1 MIYLALCLVF
11 GIVTGLVARARGS
24 SWALWG
30 LIGALFP
37 VLGLVAVLL
46 HRRESEELR
55 RPCPNCGRICMLYDA
70 LCVRCGTELDFPT
83 VAVESTADAARR
95 AHPAG

>member
-11 GIVTGLVARARGS
+11 GIATGLVARARGS

-37 VLGLVAVLL
+37 VLGLIAVLL
-46 HRRESEELR
+46 HRREDEELR

-70 LCVRCGTELDFPT
+70 LCVRCGTELDFPE
-83 VAVESTADAARR
+83 VAVESVADAARR
-95 AHPAG
+95 THPAG